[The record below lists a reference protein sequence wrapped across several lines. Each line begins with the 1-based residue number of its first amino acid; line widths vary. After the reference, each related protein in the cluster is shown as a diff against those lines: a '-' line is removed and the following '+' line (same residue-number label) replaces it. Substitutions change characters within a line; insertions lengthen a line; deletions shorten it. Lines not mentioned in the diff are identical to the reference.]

1 MATSFWNDFKAFAI
15 KGNMIDLAVG
25 VVIGAAFNGIINAIV
40 EGLISP
46 PLGYL
51 TGGIDVG
58 DKAWAVVPPELDAA
72 GEVVEGSGLVIGYGK
87 VLEQGIDFFIIAM
100 VLYVVVRSIKRTR
113 DKAEDPKDNSVP
125 TPKDIQLLSD
135 IRDGIEVLAKAARGT
150 AGTAGGT
157 GGTQAA
163 STPSGKT
170 GGTPS

>member
-1 MATSFWNDFKAFAI
+1 MFQGFWQDFKSFAI

-58 DKAWAVVPPELDAA
+58 DKAWTLVRPDLDDA
-72 GEVVEGSGLVIGYGK
+72 GKVIEGTGLVVGYGK

-100 VLYVVVRSIKRTR
+100 VLFVVVRFLKRTR
-113 DKAEDPKDNSVP
+113 DKAEDPQDKTVE
-125 TPKDIQLLSD
+125 TPKDIQLLSE
-135 IRDGIEVLAKAARGT
+135 ISEGIQVLA
-150 AGTAGGT
+150 
-157 GGTQAA
+157 QAA
-163 STPSGKT
+163 QGSSRLQDGGSPFGKT
-170 GGTPS
+170 GNASPERPIG